1 MTEVVSACGGGRFVL
16 DVRGHAATRTV
27 CAAVSCLLCSLA
39 GWLHNA
45 DGAETLCERLE
56 PGRARFVWRARTP
69 EDEAACRAAFELAE
83 IGFLQLQL
91 AEPEQ
96 VRSIKEPPEGVL

>member
-1 MTEVVSACGGGRFVL
+1 MTEVVSACGGGRFAL
-16 DVRGHAATRTV
+16 AVRGHAATRTV
-27 CAAVSCLLCSLA
+27 CAAVSCLLCSLG

-45 DGAETLCERLE
+45 EEAETLCERLE
-56 PGRARFVWRARTP
+56 SGRARLVWRAKRP

-83 IGFLQLQL
+83 IGFLQLQM

-96 VRSIKEPPEGVL
+96 VRVRRRGGV